1 MISAAPTY
9 THKARH
15 SLMWRL
21 HIDVPLLLGLLL
33 LLGYGLIILYSAA
46 GENIALIERQMVRIS
61 LAFVVLFV
69 MAQIPPRILA
79 AWAVPLYCIGTL
91 MLVGVMFFGVTGKG
105 AQRWLDMGLFRFQP
119 SEIMK
124 IALPMMLAWFLNERT
139 LPPRNR
145 DLVIA
150 TLLIVVPALLIYQ
163 QPDLGTSLLIA
174 ASGMF
179 VLLLA
184 GLSWKLLTWLAVLG
198 TASAPIVWNF
208 LLREYQQDRILI
220 FLNPELDPL
229 GKGYH
234 IIQSK
239 IAIGSGGFYGKGWLE
254 GTQSQ
259 LEFLP
264 ERHTDFIFSVLG
276 EELGFFGVLILLL
289 LYGFVIA
296 RGMFIGMQA
305 QNTFGRL
312 LAGAIT
318 LTLFVYLFVN
328 IGMVTGLLPV
338 VGLPLPLISYGGTAM
353 VTMMAS
359 MGMLMSIHTHRRLHS
374 S

>member
-1 MISAAPTY
+1 MNMSAPTY
-9 THKARH
+9 THKARQ

-21 HIDVPLLLGLLL
+21 HIDTPLLIGLLL

-46 GENIALIERQMVRIS
+46 GENFALIERQFVRIG

-79 AWAVPLYCIGTL
+79 AWTIPLYGMAIL
-91 MLVGVMFFGVTGKG
+91 LLVGVMFFGVTGKG
-105 AQRWLDMGLFRFQP
+105 AQRWLDLGVFRFQP

-124 IALPMMLAWFLNERT
+124 LALPMMLAWFLNERT
-139 LPPRNR
+139 LPPRNY
-145 DLVIA
+145 DLFIA
-150 TLLIVVPALLIYQ
+150 IILIVAPALLIYQ
-163 QPDLGTSLLIA
+163 QPDLGTALLIA

-184 GLSWKLLTWLAVLG
+184 GISWKLIAGLVVLG
-198 TASAPIVWNF
+198 AASAPVVWNF
-208 LLREYQQDRILI
+208 LLREYQQDRIKI

-276 EELGFFGVLILLL
+276 EELGFFGALLL
-289 LYGFVIA
+289 IILYAFVIG
-296 RGMFIGMQA
+296 RGLFIGMQA

-338 VGLPLPLISYGGTAM
+338 VGLPLPLISYGGTSM

-374 S
+374 A